1 MPTAPLIYSLSP
13 VLPED
18 DFWKIPQL
26 PQNSFPNV
34 FPQPFQFEQN
44 ELAAPPFIP
53 DEDFW
58 TNPVAP
64 VRTYPVLIL
73 NFDSEGIA
81 SKLST
86 DEAYWQNPVAPVWA
100 YPFLLFETA
109 QQGSISSFAP
119 DEDYWQSAP
128 PWSVTS
134 PLIIFRAD
142 EDAVLVQPPAFDED
156 FWACAVADL
165 MLSGL
170 LYPQP
175 WSFETSDSGGL
186 VAVPVTAFGAGSVD
200 PHAGE
205 GDSQDTEGTG
215 VAGTGSGAG
224 TITKVSDWKG
234 VKIISGKGTV
244 CG

>member
-26 PQNSFPNV
+26 PQNSSPNV

-44 ELAAPPFIP
+44 ELAAPAPSIVE
-53 DEDFW
+53 EDFW

-86 DEAYWQNPVAPVWA
+86 DEDYWQNPVAPVWA
-100 YPFLLFETA
+100 YPFLLFETS
-109 QQGSISSFAP
+109 QQGSISFA
-119 DEDYWQSAP
+119 QRSC
-128 PWSVTS
+128 
-134 PLIIFRAD
+134 
-142 EDAVLVQPPAFDED
+142 FDED
-156 FWACAVADL
+156 FWTCAVVQT
-165 MLSGL
+165 LSDNV
-170 LYPQP
+170 YPQP
-175 WSFETSDSGGL
+175 WSFETLDSGGL

-205 GDSQDTEGTG
+205 GDSQDTEGAG
-215 VAGTGSGAG
+215 VAGPGIGSGGVVRASANPK
-224 TITKVSDWKG
+224 TRIVSG
-234 VKIISGKGTV
+234 RGKV

>member
-1 MPTAPLIYSLSP
+1 MPTVPLIFAMSP
-13 VLPED
+13 PLPED
-18 DFWKIPQL
+18 DFWQIPKP

-44 ELAAPPFIP
+44 ELAAPQFIP

-119 DEDYWQSAP
+119 DEDYWQTSP
-128 PWSVTS
+128 LWSVTS
-134 PLIIFRAD
+134 PLIIFCAD

-156 FWACAVADL
+156 FWQNFAAPIVASL
-165 MLSGL
+165 LS
-170 LYPQP
+170 PQP
-175 WSFETSDSGGL
+175 WSFETLDSGGL
-186 VAVPVTAFGAGSVD
+186 VPVPTSAFGSGATAQGT
-200 PHAGE
+200 GE
-205 GDSQDTEGTG
+205 GLTEDNEGTG
-215 VAGTGSGAG
+215 GAGPSAGSGSVVPVSVNPKTRIVSG
-224 TITKVSDWKG
+224 T
-234 VKIISGKGTV
+234 GTV